1 MSGELEK
8 IYIQLEAVIYEREIP
23 KLDYTSSVRIERFLR
38 FPGMQNRLK
47 AINSPLLNT
56 CGWLPRVKAYSDWIA
71 REKVDDHHGLLQ
83 VMGKPGSG
91 KSTTMKRAF
100 ESAVSKFS
108 GTTTCVAG
116 FFFNKRGSLLE
127 HSYSGMFRSL
137 LHQILRFHPH
147 RFPALLKLQEQ
158 ESQEHDDQISTLCL
172 PSLRDMFQD
181 FFLDPKNDIRTII
194 FVDALDEC
202 DEPGNREIAYFFR
215 HLTDSAYNVGV
226 QLDVCLSRRDF
237 PNVLL
242 RDCPEVRLEMFTRC
256 DIEYYISRQLEIAG
270 FGDNETMKLIRREIA
285 DKADGVFLWVI
296 LVIDEIIKERDN
308 GRNEKYLL
316 REIRRLPA
324 QLNKL
329 FTDLLDPSKMS
340 ESEIR
345 MALRLYQWAVLST
358 SPLRLREWHHILA
371 FIQDKPP
378 TSLAEWK
385 DSIYYTATD
394 EQLVKQLRVI
404 SRGLVEIKMDHYDNP
419 SEVEDMRS
427 AGAGAGS
434 LDSSSGE
441 SRIVQ
446 LIHESV
452 RAFFVEGGEWLS
464 KASDIAEFPKNDTVS
479 FCAEG
484 HIALMKSCFQYLAIE
499 ELQEFCDARLM
510 TAKQIKVKIIPKM
523 TKETQP
529 QPSSSSCASNSKQ
542 ILNQTMELQPSQPS
556 LSPSS
561 CTSTMYS
568 HLLSHIQDAFASD
581 DDDSDYDYPLITEN
595 NQLSIHNPF
604 AINNNQSPPYNTQ
617 RDTRDWAL
625 SLESP
630 SKRRDS
636 FSEAAVRMPFDHSL
650 FDSNCSLRSASFGS
664 SASSHDTIDIPRH
677 KGEANG
683 NAVARVIESEP
694 GENIQ
699 KRSEISDLISEP
711 MDFHSL
717 SAKSK
722 ALDEYLALESYAV
735 NRVFLHARLA
745 QNAGADPMPIIRLLH
760 SGCYWQRWLSLQ
772 ENITKTTSLLSLA
785 VEQGLDTWVDCIMG
799 CDSTRPPTTQTNA
812 ALLSAILLRQTPSIR
827 ILVVHGVWVDSKR
840 NLRNILRKKRVRQTF
855 LAALEEIHAG
865 DKTDGAILSKVVP
878 DYLSV
883 LFQALGAGDFDLV
896 QDFLNFDVSV
906 KHMLCDNIH
915 DFIKESYCEKGH
927 LFSALK
933 FFVDNGANINERNA
947 SGESLVHIA
956 VKSLDADLLHAL
968 VLAGADVDAKDD
980 QKLTPFHR
988 LVQMASHASP
998 SYTLQQLVSF
1008 GADACAKDSEGRTPL
1023 HLIAGNDA
1031 VNSAGFK
1038 KSQYLHSVKREDA
1051 MRPLLVELIDAGAD
1065 VNATNPSE
1073 WTSLHYICHEY
1084 GREAFIQD
1092 LVRAGADINAKDS
1105 MGQTALHH
1113 SVESTRSRK
1122 LVEELIAN
1130 GATIHAKDTK
1140 HRTPIDI
1147 ILEDFER
1154 EGLYPE
1160 TIYDIEALI
1169 SAGAHFDVTR
1179 RDSCGRT
1186 PLYKATLAGDKR
1198 LAELLVRHGADINEK
1213 DEEGRSALH
1222 IAFAL
1227 ATNNELISD
1236 FWKLLGKGR
1245 IIADSE
1251 SRMEFCGVLLD
1262 LAADVSAKTI
1272 TGLTVLHIA
1281 ADAGI
1286 YGLIERLVAL
1296 GAGLDERDHLGRT
1309 PLFLAAA
1316 QGYRYAV
1323 DTLLKSGANA
1333 RIGDQAGISPLKRAS
1348 EATYATSDSTARL
1361 LCAHLQGLDSS
1372 FSCQCK
1378 YGKGHV
1384 GAS

>member
-1 MSGELEK
+1 
-8 IYIQLEAVIYEREIP
+8 
-23 KLDYTSSVRIERFLR
+23 
-38 FPGMQNRLK
+38 
-47 AINSPLLNT
+47 
-56 CGWLPRVKAYSDWIA
+56 
-71 REKVDDHHGLLQ
+71 
-83 VMGKPGSG
+83 
-91 KSTTMKRAF
+91 
-100 ESAVSKFS
+100 
-108 GTTTCVAG
+108 
-116 FFFNKRGSLLE
+116 
-127 HSYSGMFRSL
+127 
-137 LHQILRFHPH
+137 
-147 RFPALLKLQEQ
+147 
-158 ESQEHDDQISTLCL
+158 
-172 PSLRDMFQD
+172 
-181 FFLDPKNDIRTII
+181 
-194 FVDALDEC
+194 
-202 DEPGNREIAYFFR
+202 
-215 HLTDSAYNVGV
+215 
-226 QLDVCLSRRDF
+226 
-237 PNVLL
+237 
-242 RDCPEVRLEMFTRC
+242 
-256 DIEYYISRQLEIAG
+256 
-270 FGDNETMKLIRREIA
+270 
-285 DKADGVFLWVI
+285 
-296 LVIDEIIKERDN
+296 
-308 GRNEKYLL
+308 
-316 REIRRLPA
+316 
-324 QLNKL
+324 
-329 FTDLLDPSKMS
+329 
-340 ESEIR
+340 
-345 MALRLYQWAVLST
+345 
-358 SPLRLREWHHILA
+358 
-371 FIQDKPP
+371 
-378 TSLAEWK
+378 
-385 DSIYYTATD
+385 
-394 EQLVKQLRVI
+394 
-404 SRGLVEIKMDHYDNP
+404 
-419 SEVEDMRS
+419 
-427 AGAGAGS
+427 
-434 LDSSSGE
+434 
-441 SRIVQ
+441 
-446 LIHESV
+446 
-452 RAFFVEGGEWLS
+452 
-464 KASDIAEFPKNDTVS
+464 
-479 FCAEG
+479 
-484 HIALMKSCFQYLAIE
+484 
-499 ELQEFCDARLM
+499 
-510 TAKQIKVKIIPKM
+510 
-523 TKETQP
+523 
-529 QPSSSSCASNSKQ
+529 
-542 ILNQTMELQPSQPS
+542 
-556 LSPSS
+556 
-561 CTSTMYS
+561 
-568 HLLSHIQDAFASD
+568 
-581 DDDSDYDYPLITEN
+581 
-595 NQLSIHNPF
+595 
-604 AINNNQSPPYNTQ
+604 
-617 RDTRDWAL
+617 
-625 SLESP
+625 
-630 SKRRDS
+630 
-636 FSEAAVRMPFDHSL
+636 
-650 FDSNCSLRSASFGS
+650 
-664 SASSHDTIDIPRH
+664 
-677 KGEANG
+677 
-683 NAVARVIESEP
+683 
-694 GENIQ
+694 
-699 KRSEISDLISEP
+699 
-711 MDFHSL
+711 
-717 SAKSK
+717 
-722 ALDEYLALESYAV
+722 
-735 NRVFLHARLA
+735 
-745 QNAGADPMPIIRLLH
+745 
-760 SGCYWQRWLSLQ
+760 
-772 ENITKTTSLLSLA
+772 
-785 VEQGLDTWVDCIMG
+785 
-799 CDSTRPPTTQTNA
+799 
-812 ALLSAILLRQTPSIR
+812 
-827 ILVVHGVWVDSKR
+827 
-840 NLRNILRKKRVRQTF
+840 
-855 LAALEEIHAG
+855 
-865 DKTDGAILSKVVP
+865 
-878 DYLSV
+878 
-883 LFQALGAGDFDLV
+883 
-896 QDFLNFDVSV
+896 
-906 KHMLCDNIH
+906 MLCDNIH

-1316 QGYRYAV
+1316 QGYRVRVALIDDGVNLGSV
-1323 DTLLKSGANA
+1323 DMYSEIVNVTGLSFHPSDRQTENPWHCSSGGHGTIMANMIL
-1333 RIGDQAGISPLKRAS
+1333 RINPWVELFVIKLHCGVSHNQGRTISACS
-1348 EATYATSDSTARL
+1348 AAEATRAAIALNVKIISVSWTIKDRGTVGTSPAPNESGPPNSMKTDALTDLREAIDEVKKKKRRPHVL
-1361 LCAHLQGLDSS
+1361 LD
-1372 FSCQCK
+1372 K
-1378 YGKGHV
+1378 R
-1384 GAS
+1384 